1 MKEYLLKE
9 ITQTLNELGF
19 GAIEIILEKTKIVA
33 HGDLSCNVAL
43 QLAKNLKSNP
53 REVANKILQ
62 NLKLDKNK
70 IEKIEIAGPGFI
82 NFTFTKSFIIEESKK
97 IISNLNNF
105 GKSDFGKNKKV
116 NIEWVSA
123 NPTGPLHSGHG
134 RQVVLGAT
142 IANILEWCGFEVT
155 REYYFNNAGNQM
167 RMLSQSVLARYGE
180 ICGKNFPFPEKGYNG
195 NYIKII
201 AKELFEK
208 YGDKLNDNE
217 TDLTTI
223 KKYAETWC
231 FENIKNSLHKLKV
244 YHDVFYNEDSLYET
258 GKIKEVIEEFRNKNL
273 AYDKDGAIW
282 FKTSS
287 LGMEQD
293 RVIVKSSGEPTYR
306 LPDIAY
312 HREKFRRGYDLIL
325 DIFGADHIATIPD
338 VIKGIEA
345 LGLDSNKMK
354 IIIHQMV
361 SFVEADE
368 VVKMSKRNANVYTL
382 DDLIEEVGTDAVHYF
397 FVMRSANTHL
407 EFDIALAKKQ
417 SEQNPVYYVQYA
429 HARIASIL
437 RFAESEGIENDL
449 QKNLQSLNKLETS
462 EEINILKTLLNFPE
476 IISNC
481 AKSFEP
487 HHLTNYLKEVAE
499 AFHSFYH
506 ANRVLNDDEE
516 LTRAR
521 ITLCLMAKK
530 VLANGL
536 EILNVSAP
544 EKM

>member
-1 MKEYLLKE
+1 MW
-9 ITQTLNELGF
+9 Q
-19 GAIEIILEKTKIVA
+19 
-33 HGDLSCNVAL
+33 
-43 QLAKNLKSNP
+43 
-53 REVANKILQ
+53 
-62 NLKLDKNK
+62 
-70 IEKIEIAGPGFI
+70 
-82 NFTFTKSFIIEESKK
+82 
-97 IISNLNNF
+97 
-105 GKSDFGKNKKV
+105 
-116 NIEWVSA
+116 
-123 NPTGPLHSGHG
+123 
-134 RQVVLGAT
+134 
-142 IANILEWCGFEVT
+142 
-155 REYYFNNAGNQM
+155 
-167 RMLSQSVLARYGE
+167 
-180 ICGKNFPFPEKGYNG
+180 NFPFPEKGYNG

-499 AFHSFYH
+499 AFHSFIM
-506 ANRVLNDDEE
+506 RTEF
-516 LTRAR
+516 
-521 ITLCLMAKK
+521 
-530 VLANGL
+530 
-536 EILNVSAP
+536 
-544 EKM
+544 

>member
-244 YHDVFYNEDSLYET
+244 YHDVFYNEESLYET